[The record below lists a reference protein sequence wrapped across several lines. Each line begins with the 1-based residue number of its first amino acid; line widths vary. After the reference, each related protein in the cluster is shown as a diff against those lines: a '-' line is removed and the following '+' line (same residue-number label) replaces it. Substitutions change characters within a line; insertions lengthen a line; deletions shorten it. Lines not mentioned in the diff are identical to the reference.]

1 MKTRDNW
8 DLIWSFMKAS
18 QDVAIYAQNP
28 THEDFAKFQEAY
40 LKREELFAKLFSKLE
55 RCSNDEEK

>member
-18 QDVAIYAQNP
+18 QEVALYAQNP
-28 THEDFAKFQEAY
+28 THEDFAKFQAAY
-40 LKREELFAKLFSKLE
+40 IKRDELMAKLFYKLE
-55 RCSNDEEK
+55 SCDNG